1 MSNNK
6 ILILVLIIIL
16 YFLGLV
22 HGYCLWHPV
31 ETPIESGD
39 IISGDVILYTT
50 ENVDVRV
57 APNMDAEIKTILPK
71 GSDVIQVLPKDS
83 LWETVRIS
91 GDVSG
96 EYYIYKAFLT
106 NILAEESGDSGDA
119 SLSGEQEVAQEE
131 KNKEVETKQVSTS
144 NVIQTNQTKTV
155 SRSQTQRIV
164 DPVET
169 DELYGYFTITY
180 YCACSKCCGPYAT
193 GTTASGTKVQA
204 GRTIATS
211 SKYPFGTQ
219 MKIFD
224 HIYTVE
230 DRGGAIKGNKID
242 IYVDS
247 HSEALKLG
255 KQTNVPVYKVK

>member
-6 ILILVLIIIL
+6 IWILVLIIVL

-31 ETPIESGD
+31 EAPIESGD
-39 IISGDVILYTT
+39 VISGDIILYTT

-57 APNMDAEIKTILPK
+57 APNMEAEIKTILPK
-71 GSDVIQVLPKDS
+71 GSNVIQVLPKDS

-91 GDVSG
+91 GDASG

-106 NILAEESGDSGDA
+106 DILAQESGDSGDA
-119 SLSGEQEVAQEE
+119 SLSGEQEQIQEE
-131 KNKEVETKQVSTS
+131 NKEVETKQVSTS
-144 NVIQTNQTKTV
+144 NTLQTEKVETSAVATQNNQN
-155 SRSQTQRIV
+155 I
-164 DPVET
+164 ET

-180 YCACSKCCGPYAT
+180 YCACSKCCGAYAT
-193 GTTASGTKVQA
+193 GTTASGTKVQQ
-204 GRTIATS
+204 GRTIAAPS
-211 SKYPFGTQ
+211 RYAFGTK

-224 HIYTVE
+224 HVYTVE
-230 DRGGAIKGNKID
+230 DRGGAITGNKID

-255 KQTNVPVYKVK
+255 KQTNVPVYKVY